1 MMIAPYSICSESSFS
16 FMSKLRVMVVDEH
29 LERQEGVAEMLE
41 SVDCEVVA
49 SLSPSDDLLGQVALH
64 KPDIV
69 IIDMD
74 SPSRDTLESLRSVQS
89 AMPRPMVMFSQDD
102 DGETIRRAVD
112 AGVSA
117 YIVDGLQAK
126 RVRPILEAAMARFE
140 QYRALENELNKTR
153 DQLESRKKVDRAK
166 GILMKERSL
175 SEEDAYDLM
184 RKTAMAQNKRMVDIA
199 DTIIAAAELLRG

>member
-1 MMIAPYSICSESSFS
+1 M
-16 FMSKLRVMVVDEH
+16 VDEH
-29 LERQEGVAEMLE
+29 LERQEGVAEILE

-153 DQLESRKKVDRAK
+153 DQLASRKKVDRAK

-184 RKTAMAQNKRMVDIA
+184 RKTAMAQNKRIVDIA